1 MCKACNLNINTTDE
15 ANWVI
20 SKSFENIASLV
31 QYNIRDLKIPRS
43 WSTGRTPCFFVLF
56 FHIWYMTSH
65 HATQKPSHFSGVIT
79 AVMGTGN
86 LPISV
91 HQKQV
96 HVS

>member
-1 MCKACNLNINTTDE
+1 MLSLCSTTLG
-15 ANWVI
+15 
-20 SKSFENIASLV
+20 SLR
-31 QYNIRDLKIPRS
+31 YPDLGVRV
-43 WSTGRTPCFFVLF
+43 GRHVFFVF